1 MEKLKYIAVLLLLFM
16 VSFVGGCVG
25 ADAKTAEAYEPK
37 RMVCVENAGGNMT
50 IWKDRVTGVHYL
62 LYREYDE
69 GGNQY
74 GNGIGIAAAMCV
86 LVDAEGKPLVD
97 KGE

>member
-1 MEKLKYIAVLLLLFM
+1 
-16 VSFVGGCVG
+16 
-25 ADAKTAEAYEPK
+25 
-37 RMVCVENAGGNMT
+37 MT
-50 IWKDRVTGVHYL
+50 IWKDKVTGVHYL
-62 LYREYDE
+62 FYREYDE

-97 KGE
+97 KE